1 MRLDQDLHSLL
12 ELVSNVTDA
21 YTAVLFLPL
30 ESDPGSRFGAGLS
43 NLEYAHLAEMM
54 GRYIFASEV
63 DHVIISSLLFP
74 LHLFRLLSLKSLYP
88 LCMYRCSTAV
98 LLTLGTWRFW

>member
-1 MRLDQDLHSLL
+1 
-12 ELVSNVTDA
+12 
-21 YTAVLFLPL
+21 
-30 ESDPGSRFGAGLS
+30 
-43 NLEYAHLAEMM
+43 MM

-88 LCMYRCSTAV
+88 LYIQVFNCSAPDTGNMEVLVKYGTEQQKVRLTMYV
-98 LLTLGTWRFW
+98 YY